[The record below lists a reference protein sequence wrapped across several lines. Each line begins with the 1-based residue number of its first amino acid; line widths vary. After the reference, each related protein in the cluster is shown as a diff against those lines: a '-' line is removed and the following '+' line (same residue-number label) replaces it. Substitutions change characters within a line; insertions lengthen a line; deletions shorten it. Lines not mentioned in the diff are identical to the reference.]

1 MTLTTSSFA
10 HWIRRPVCRRR
21 SLTKRQSSN
30 FSAGRKS
37 VILRLPVEAL
47 AAGTPDTW
55 RGAAGSVFT
64 EGMARSGMAIKIQA
78 TGNATTTI
86 YHNVK
91 KCVHACIWWRS
102 YLKQVAPHCIANM
115 QVSHRDWSWDM
126 HWSIDILMRSFQ
138 EWTAAEYDTRVTQRT
153 LRLELHQSMDAR
165 TWMPRNEVKKRFT
178 ADVQQPLQVWG
189 VYRLHRS
196 IVFVQQP
203 FQVWGLISINDFV
216 LSHSWTSS
224 VTCWSPF
231 RPSMDGR
238 NCKKRFR
245 FAGTDSKSQI
255 RIFLWRQK
263 FSSPT
268 RIQVYILSNM

>member
-30 FSAGRKS
+30 FSARRKS

-47 AAGTPDTW
+47 AAGTPDTS
-55 RGAAGSVFT
+55 RGAARSVFT

-91 KCVHACIWWRS
+91 KMRACMHMMKVILEAGGAALYSQHAGQSQRLIMRHA
-102 YLKQVAPHCIANM
+102 LIDRH
-115 QVSHRDWSWDM
+115 
-126 HWSIDILMRSFQ
+126 DILMRSFQ

-189 VYRLHRS
+189 IYRLHRS

-238 NCKKRFR
+238 NCKKRLR
-245 FAGTDSKSQI
+245 FAGIDSKSQI

-268 RIQVYILSNM
+268 RIQVYNI

>member
-1 MTLTTSSFA
+1 MSEKIPDKAAVFQLLCQAKVSDLAPPSRSFGSWNPRHIKRSSPLGFHGRHGKVRYGHKDTGHRKCHNHNITTM
-10 HWIRRPVCRRR
+10 
-21 SLTKRQSSN
+21 L
-30 FSAGRKS
+30 
-37 VILRLPVEAL
+37 
-47 AAGTPDTW
+47 
-55 RGAAGSVFT
+55 
-64 EGMARSGMAIKIQA
+64 
-78 TGNATTTI
+78 
-86 YHNVK
+86 K
-91 KCVHACIWWRS
+91 KCVHAC
-102 YLKQVAPHCIANM
+102 
-115 QVSHRDWSWDM
+115 M
-126 HWSIDILMRSFQ
+126 HMMKVILEAGGAALYSQHAGQSQRLIMRHALIDRHDILMRSFQ

-189 VYRLHRS
+189 IYRLHRS

-238 NCKKRFR
+238 NCKKRLR
-245 FAGTDSKSQI
+245 FAGIDSKSQI

-268 RIQVYILSNM
+268 RIQVYNI